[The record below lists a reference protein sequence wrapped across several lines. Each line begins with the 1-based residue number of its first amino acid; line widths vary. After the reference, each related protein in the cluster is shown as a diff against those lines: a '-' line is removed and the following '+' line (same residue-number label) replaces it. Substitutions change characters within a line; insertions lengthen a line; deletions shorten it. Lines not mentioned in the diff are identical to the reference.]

1 MRMASAGPF
10 DLSGRTALVTG
21 CSQGI
26 GAAIAGA
33 LADAGAD
40 IIGVSRSAPGGDH
53 SVEAL
58 VRAAGRDFAHYPC
71 DLSRRDAIKTL
82 LGELET
88 DRRQIDILVNNAGI
102 IRRSP
107 AAKHSDADWD
117 DVLAVNLTAPFIL
130 SRELGVKMLARGY
143 GKIVFVA
150 SVLSLQGGIAVPGY
164 AASKSAVTNLAK
176 SLANEWAGSGVNVNA
191 VAPGYVA
198 TENTAALQQDETR
211 AAGIL
216 DRTPAGRWGQPA
228 DIAGPVVFLASP
240 AADWVHGATLA
251 ADGGWLGR

>member
-1 MRMASAGPF
+1 MAGAGPF

-21 CSQGI
+21 CSRGI

-40 IIGVSRSAPGGDH
+40 IIGVSRLAPSGDH
-53 SVEAL
+53 NVEAL
-58 VRAAGRDFAHYPC
+58 VRAAGRDFTHYPC
-71 DLSRRDAIKTL
+71 DLGCRDAIKTL

-107 AAKHSDADWD
+107 AAQHSDADWD

-130 SRELGVKMLARGY
+130 SRELGGKMLARGY

-164 AASKSAVTNLAK
+164 AASKSAVANLAK
-176 SLANEWAGSGVNVNA
+176 ALANEWAGSGVNVNA

-198 TENTAALQQDETR
+198 TQNTAALQEDETR

-216 DRTPAGRWGQPA
+216 YQTPAGRWGRPA
-228 DIAGPVVFLASP
+228 DIAGPVVFLASS
-240 AADWVHGATLA
+240 AADWLHGTTLA